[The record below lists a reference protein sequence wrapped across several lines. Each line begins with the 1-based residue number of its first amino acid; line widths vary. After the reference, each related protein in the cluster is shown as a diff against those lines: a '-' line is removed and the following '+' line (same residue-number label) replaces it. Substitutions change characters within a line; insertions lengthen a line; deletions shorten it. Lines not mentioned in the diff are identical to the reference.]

1 MKDRSLTL
9 LIAGVVVVVLGVLM
23 FRAYVEP
30 EKEPEKAVAPVV
42 EQKGEPRRTSAWAI
56 LRECGKSNNRIE
68 ARGYIENTGNVD
80 LNYVKV
86 KVIWMNKYGLVLEEN
101 EMYALNN
108 EILAPG
114 ETKNFTDVTERSSV
128 TQCNVEPLDFW

>member
-1 MKDRSLTL
+1 MDRPGK
-9 LIAGVVVVVLGVLM
+9 GVSRGQC
-23 FRAYVEP
+23 RAHQGQDGSRGAE
-30 EKEPEKAVAPVV
+30 
-42 EQKGEPRRTSAWAI
+42 RTSAWATI
-56 LRECGKSNNRIE
+56 RECGKSNNRIE

-86 KVIWMNKYGLVLEEN
+86 KVIWMNKFGLVLEAN

-108 EILAPG
+108 EVLAPG
-114 ETKNFTDVTERSSV
+114 ERKNFTDVTERSSV

>member
-1 MKDRSLTL
+1 MKDRTLTL
-9 LIAGVVVVVLGVLM
+9 LIAGVVVVVVGVLM
-23 FRAYVEP
+23 YRANSGS
-30 EKEPEKAVAPVV
+30 EKEPVKADVPVL
-42 EQKGEPRRTSAWAI
+42 EQKGEPRRTSAWAMI
-56 LRECGKSNNRIE
+56 RECGKSNNRIE

-86 KVIWMNKYGLVLEEN
+86 KVIWMNKYGLVLEAN

-108 EILAPG
+108 EVLAPG
-114 ETKNFTDVTERSSV
+114 ERKNFTDVTERTSV